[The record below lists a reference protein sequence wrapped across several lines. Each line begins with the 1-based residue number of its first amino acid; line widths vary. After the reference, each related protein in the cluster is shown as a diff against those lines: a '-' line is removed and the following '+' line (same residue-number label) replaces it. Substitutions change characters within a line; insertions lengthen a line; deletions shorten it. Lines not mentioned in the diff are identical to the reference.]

1 LGSMRPD
8 VSPAFQ
14 YAAQNY
20 ARLGGAQ
27 RLMDRPMEMMSV
39 AERQRI
45 NEMAQ
50 GMAGMQRPTPFPGKG
65 AGAQPAQPDVVNRIM
80 PLISTAT
87 SVTKRLDQIEP
98 RVGQLEKDV
107 ASIKTEVHIQFK
119 ELFIRTKRLEAILIG
134 AAGTI
139 IVMLGSILVKMG

>member
-80 PLISTAT
+80 PLISQMGIGGL
-87 SVTKRLDQIEP
+87 RGFP
-98 RVGQLEKDV
+98 R
-107 ASIKTEVHIQFK
+107 AMS
-119 ELFIRTKRLEAILIG
+119 
-134 AAGTI
+134 
-139 IVMLGSILVKMG
+139 